1 MSFYSESNCQK
12 HRKSLFNKDLT
23 KIIQLLRKENTN
35 INNSFLDYSLSID
48 EMNSYI
54 DNKVEDI

>member
-23 KIIQLLRKENTN
+23 KFIRLLSRHIKE
-35 INNSFLDYSLSID
+35 
-48 EMNSYI
+48 
-54 DNKVEDI
+54 V

>member
-23 KIIQLLRKENTN
+23 KIIQVLSLHLKE
-35 INNSFLDYSLSID
+35 
-48 EMNSYI
+48 
-54 DNKVEDI
+54 V